1 MNQFWGQFNLAGED
15 PNPVPPKFQVSFGP
29 PSTTAYAASSSFPTS
44 RSTPI
49 QRPTNPFFS
58 MAVQP
63 QPQPQEQGEARQ
75 DNDSVESDP
84 FAAFER
90 KQTTAH
96 KLQFDGGAAPNP
108 GPASSGAIL
117 FAPDGKP
124 VIERGIFHRHAT
136 NNYAEYYGLIL
147 GLKLAKEQGV
157 RCLEVEGDS
166 MLVVKQMNGQYKV
179 SDPHLL
185 LLYKKAKEASREF
198 DYFTIRHIYREHNT
212 EADRITKLG
221 VRTRANHER
230 VY

>member
-15 PNPVPPKFQVSFGP
+15 DTAVPAKFQVSFGP
-29 PSTTAYAASSSFPTS
+29 KSTTAFAASSTFPTP
-44 RSTPI
+44 RSIPI

-58 MAVQP
+58 MAAQP
-63 QPQPQEQGEARQ
+63 HQGEARQ
-75 DNDSVESDP
+75 GHDSVASDP
-84 FAAFER
+84 FAAFEQ

-117 FAPDGKP
+117 FAPDGTP
-124 VIERGIFHRHAT
+124 VIERGLFHHHAT
-136 NNYAEYYGLIL
+136 NNYAEYYGLII

-198 DYFTIRHIYREHNT
+198 DYFTIRHIYREQNK

-221 VRTRANHER
+221 VRTRTNHEHI
-230 VY
+230 Y